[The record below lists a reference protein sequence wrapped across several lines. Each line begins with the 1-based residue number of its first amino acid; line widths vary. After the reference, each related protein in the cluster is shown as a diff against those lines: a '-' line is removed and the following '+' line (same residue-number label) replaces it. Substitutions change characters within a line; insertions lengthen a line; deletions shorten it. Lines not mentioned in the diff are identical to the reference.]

1 MNNGLTEQFN
11 TPQMGQLQFQ
21 GGGALAMAS
30 ASREMEE
37 VKGQIF
43 MAKQFPRN
51 YFEAEKRIQDA
62 CRRTS
67 LASTAM
73 YAYNRGATKVE
84 GASIRLAEVLA
95 QNWGN
100 LSYGIQELEQREG
113 ESVAKAFC
121 WDLETNVRQEKVFTV
136 KHLRKAGGSIKKLTD
151 PRDIYELVANN
162 GSRRLRACI
171 LGVIPG
177 DVVEMAIEQCRL
189 TLSGQSDKPLK
200 DRVSTAL
207 THFKEKYGVTQEMIE
222 AHFGYTASTFS
233 EFDLVKLTNI
243 RNSLKD
249 GMSVVEDW
257 FDKSIGKEQS
267 SGLGEAFKEEPVK
280 EVKPDATDAADV
292 PTEQPE
298 LSL

>member
-1 MNNGLTEQFN
+1 MSNLTEQFN
-11 TPQMGQLQFQ
+11 SPQMGQPQFQ
-21 GGGALAMAS
+21 GGGAPAMAS

-62 CRRTS
+62 CRRPS
-67 LASTAM
+67 LAATSM
-73 YAYNRGATKVE
+73 YAYNRGSAKVE

-136 KHLRKAGGSIKKLTD
+136 KHSMKARGTIKKLED
-151 PRDIYELVANN
+151 PRDIYEKVAND
-162 GSRRLRACI
+162 GARRLRACI

-177 DVVEMAIEQCRL
+177 DVVEMAVEQCRL
-189 TLSGQSDKPLK
+189 TLAGQSDKPLK
-200 DRVSTAL
+200 DRISGAL

-222 AHFGYTASTFS
+222 AHFGYSASSFS

-243 RNSLKD
+243 RNSIKD
-249 GMSVVEDW
+249 GMSKMEDW
-257 FDKSIGKEQS
+257 FDNSIGKEQS
-267 SGLGEAFKEEPVK
+267 GPV
-280 EVKPDATDAADV
+280 
-292 PTEQPE
+292 
-298 LSL
+298 

>member
-1 MNNGLTEQFN
+1 MSNLAEQFN
-11 TPQMGQLQFQ
+11 NPTSYQQPQA
-21 GGGALAMAS
+21 GGALAQAS

-43 MAKQFPRN
+43 MAKSFPRN

-62 CRRTS
+62 CKRPS
-67 LASTAM
+67 LAATSM

-100 LSYGIQELEQREG
+100 LSYGIQELEQRDG

-136 KHLRKAGGSIKKLTD
+136 KHVRSARGNLIPLKD
-151 PRDIYELVANN
+151 PRDIYERVASD
-162 GSRRLRACI
+162 GARRLRACI

-200 DRVSTAL
+200 ERVSGAL
-207 THFKEKYGVTQEMIE
+207 AHFKEKYGVTQEMIE
-222 AHFGYTASTFS
+222 DRFGYSASSFS
-233 EFDLVKLTNI
+233 EFDLVQLTNI
-243 RNSLKD
+243 RNSIKD
-249 GMSVVEDW
+249 GMSIVEDW
-257 FDKSIGKEQS
+257 FNKDIGKNQS
-267 SGLGEAFKEEPVK
+267 SALGEDFKAQTEPK
-280 EVKPDATDAADV
+280 TEVKPDAPNDI
-292 PTEQPE
+292 PIEQPE
-298 LSL
+298 LPLE